1 MFWMNILQSFLYLSN
16 FPLLTL
22 ILFLETRWRVGFFFS
37 FNSFLRS
44 VFFLFTWPLRWSWEV
59 NLHHISFVWFKVLKF
74 LGWCFQDASWDPF
87 KNQLWKDFLETDIVS
102 NTNDWI
108 VADIILS
115 LITQE
120 TTLRLFRE
128 RQWWSS
134 VKIKLWL

>member
-1 MFWMNILQSFLYLSN
+1 MNEFSAVISMPLYFFSPNSN
-16 FPLLTL
+16 IVFRNQMESWV
-22 ILFLETRWRVGFFFS
+22 LFLIQLVPEIC
-37 FNSFLRS
+37 
-44 VFFLFTWPLRWSWEV
+44 FFLFTWPLRWSWEV

-74 LGWCFQDASWDPF
+74 LGWCFQDAPWDPF
-87 KNQLWKDFLETDIVS
+87 KYQLWKDFLETDIVS

-128 RQWWSS
+128 RQWWSL